1 MTILRAKRWI
11 LIAPVGLILVLGLVL
26 FIMPGPG
33 TTYAKPTLDVM
44 HIDTTF
50 GDICVPQAELEW
62 SGSQFANRDGFRKV
76 VLYRDNELVFK
87 GPPFRISAGTDG
99 ENGIVLIA
107 SWEHDPTAN
116 YSYEV
121 SFYWAQGENGA
132 SDDSIGRLLMSVPGA
147 SSTC

>member
-1 MTILRAKRWI
+1 M
-11 LIAPVGLILVLGLVL
+11 IASVGLILVLGLVL

-50 GDICVPQAELEW
+50 GDNCVPQAELEW
-62 SGSQFANRDGFRKV
+62 SGSQFTNKDGFRRAF
-76 VLYRDNELVFK
+76 LYRDDVLVFS
-87 GPPFRISAGTDG
+87 GPAFRIPAGTDG
-99 ENGIVLIA
+99 ENKIVLIA

-121 SFYWAQGENGA
+121 SFYWAQGKNGA
-132 SDDSIGRLLMSVPGA
+132 TDDSVGRLLMSVPGA